1 MTKYPLWKYIIIILA
16 LLVGIIYITPN
27 FYGEIPAVQ
36 ISSSVSNN
44 ILNNDQLSK
53 ISQTLKSNNV
63 TSIGTIFEGK
73 TVKLKFTDIDV
84 QLKAREIIQNFLGSD
99 YVVALNLVSNS
110 PNWLIKLGAFPMFLG
125 LDLRGGIHFL
135 LEMDMKAGLK
145 KVLEKYA
152 TDIKINLKKNQIRYG
167 NIDISDNQVI
177 FHFRDNNSALNAKVQ
192 INKDLPNI
200 SLHVDGANLVVD
212 ISVEESLKIQEAAV
226 KQNLLILHNR
236 VNELG
241 VAEPIIQQQ
250 GRNRIMVELP
260 GVQDTARAKAII
272 GRTATLEVRMVDDDK
287 SDLNDALAGNVPVGK
302 ELLNDKDHYGD
313 ITKIL
318 VNKEVELTGDSL
330 TDAQPGFDENGSP
343 SVNLRLDD
351 NGSSIFKELTHDN
364 IGKRMAMVLVDNGKA
379 QVVTAPVIRTEIG
392 GGQVQISGAM
402 TVEQAND
409 VALLLR
415 SGSLAAPMSIAEER
429 AIGPSLGKENI
440 SKGFHSVLLGFILI
454 SIFMIIYYQVF
465 GVISIISLAI
475 NLVLL
480 TACLSMLQATL
491 TLPGIAAIAL
501 ALGMAIDSNVLIN
514 ERIRE
519 ELRNDQR
526 PHTAIELGYNHAWAT
541 ILDSN
546 VTTLIAGLALLAFGS
561 GSVKGFAVVHCLGI
575 LTSMFSAVFV
585 SRGILSLL
593 YYKHKIN
600 KLHI

>member
-1 MTKYPLWKYIIIILA
+1 MTQYPLWKYAVIILA
-16 LLVGIIYITPN
+16 LIVGIIYITPN

-36 ISSSVSNN
+36 ISNSLSNN
-44 ILNNDQLSK
+44 ALSK
-53 ISQTLKSNNV
+53 EQLTKIEKTLQINKISN
-63 TSIGTIFEGK
+63 IGVITEGK
-73 TVKLKFTDIDV
+73 TVKLKFSDIDV
-84 QLKAREIIQNFLGSD
+84 QLKARELIQNQLGSD

-145 KVLEKYA
+145 KVLEKYS
-152 TDIKINLKKNQIRYG
+152 TDIKIYLKKNQIRFG
-167 NIDISDNQVI
+167 DVDIHENQLV
-177 FHFRDNNSALNAKVQ
+177 FHFRDNDSALNAKIEV
-192 INKDLPNI
+192 NKNLPNI
-200 SLHVDGANLVVD
+200 NLVVNGNNLVVN
-212 ISVEESLKIQEAAV
+212 ISEAETLKIQEAAV

-241 VAEPIIQQQ
+241 VADPIIQQE
-250 GRNRIMVELP
+250 GTNRIMVELP
-260 GVQDTARAKAII
+260 GIQDTARAKTII

-287 SDLNDALAGNVPVGK
+287 ADVDAALNGNIPSGM
-302 ELLNDKDHYGD
+302 ELLNDRDHYGD

-318 VNKEVELTGDSL
+318 VNKDVELTGDSL
-330 TDAQPGFDENGSP
+330 TDAQPGFDENGNP
-343 SVNLRLDD
+343 AVNLRLDD
-351 NGSSIFKELTHDN
+351 NGSAIFKEVTHDN
-364 IGKRMAMVLVDNGKA
+364 IGKRMAMILVDNNKA
-379 QVVTAPVIRTEIG
+379 QVVTAPVIRAEIG

-409 VALLLR
+409 AALLLR
-415 SGSLAAPMSIAEER
+415 SGSLAAPMNIVEER

-440 SKGFHSVLLGFILI
+440 SKGFHSVLFGFILI

-465 GVISIISLAI
+465 GFISIISLAI

-480 TACLSMLQATL
+480 TACLSVLQATL

-519 ELRNDQR
+519 ELRNNIR
-526 PHTAIELGYNHAWAT
+526 PHLAIELGYNHAWAT
-541 ILDSN
+541 IIDSN

-575 LTSMFSAVFV
+575 LSSMFSAVFV
-585 SRGILSLL
+585 SRGIISLL